1 MITIVIAA
9 MLGAAGAETDLRHNF
24 VQCLKTSVEQ
34 AKTQKVAIDGYV
46 AFARSTCAASET
58 PFKAA
63 LVGADIQHGMSHKDS
78 VSDADSQ
85 LDDYFSEWLDHYK
98 SDVDRSGTE
107 TAAAPPAPAPKVT
120 PPPTPAAQPK

>member
-1 MITIVIAA
+1 MITILIAA
-9 MLGAAGAETDLRHNF
+9 MLGGAGAETELRNTF
-24 VQCLKTSVEQ
+24 ADCLKAAVQQ
-34 AKTQKVAIDGYV
+34 AKTQKIAPDGYV
-46 AFARSTCAASET
+46 AFARTACANSEA

-63 LVGADIQHGMSHKDS
+63 LINADVQHGMSHKDS

-98 SDVDRSGTE
+98 ADVQRNAND
-107 TAAAPPAPAPKVT
+107 AAAADGTPPKVT

>member
-9 MLGAAGAETDLRHNF
+9 MLGGAGTEADLRHNF

-46 AFARSTCAASET
+46 AFARSTCATSGS

-63 LVGADIQHGMSHKDS
+63 LINADVQHGMSHKDS

-98 SDVDRSGTE
+98 SDVDRSGSE
-107 TAAAPPAPAPKVT
+107 TAAAPPAPKVT